1 MINLLSARDK
11 RYLDILESLFDSDS
25 LTLDDLAV
33 ITRSSKRTVQN
44 DIQGL
49 NSCVAP
55 LEITTSHKT
64 GCSLIIPNNYSI
76 DYVYQLIL
84 NQSIEYQLL
93 EAVFFLKHE
102 SMEACSEA
110 LFISTSS
117 LKRLIKRI
125 NQRIV
130 PLGFKVVTAP
140 LDLVGDEELI
150 CQLLENYLGE
160 KYQSDEYPFTK
171 AQLDVVDKLIE
182 LIAPH
187 NYRVYQTMD
196 YLKRKLLV
204 RILRLKRN
212 ISKNICIEA
221 TVDLSY
227 FFSECDH
234 KRLVLEFKN
243 AFGFILDNES
253 WNFLLKDFITTQIL
267 TSIEEMEEVRLSN
280 DIIRKKISKLEKIC
294 ELVSIELD
302 IPLIN
307 KKEML
312 LELYNET
319 EVRRKNEFFIFDRQ
333 KRFLKLFAKENP
345 DVYAQLVNLPVLK
358 EQIDKKKFL
367 DVIYTIL
374 TKWENLYHEI
384 KKKDAEIKVGVLM
397 DFDFNYSTFITS
409 VLREHFNKRIN
420 FENIVIEDIG
430 TLAAAQSK
438 FNFIVTN
445 ISHID
450 LLKIPIVCTNLYPD
464 ETDFNKIKACIL
476 SVSEVAI

>member
-25 LTLDDLAV
+25 LTLDDLAE

-44 DIQGL
+44 DIQSL
-49 NSCVAP
+49 NGCVAP

-64 GCSLIIPNNYSI
+64 GCTLIIPDNYSI
-76 DYVYQLIL
+76 DYIYQLIL

-93 EAVFFLKHE
+93 EAVFFLKHD

-117 LKRLIKRI
+117 LKRLIKKI
-125 NQRIV
+125 NQRII
-130 PLGFKVVTAP
+130 PIGFKVSTAP

-160 KYQSDEYPFTK
+160 KYQSNEYPFTK
-171 AQLDVVDKLIE
+171 SQLEVVDQLIE

-187 NYRVYQTMD
+187 NYRVYQTID
-196 YLKRKLLV
+196 YLKRKLLI

-212 ISKNICIEA
+212 ISKNIEVKE
-221 TVDLSY
+221 TVDLSH
-227 FFSECDH
+227 FFCEVAH

-243 AFGFILDNES
+243 AFGFMLDNDS

-267 TSIEEMEEVRLSN
+267 TSLDEMNEARLKDDMVSN
-280 DIIRKKISKLEKIC
+280 KIAKLENIC
-294 ELVSIELD
+294 ELVSLELD

-307 KKEML
+307 KDEML

-319 EVRRKNEFFIFDRQ
+319 EVRRKNEFFIFNRQ
-333 KRFLKLFAKENP
+333 NRFLKLFAKENP
-345 DVYAQLVNLPVLK
+345 DIYSQLVSLPVLR
-358 EQIDKKKFL
+358 EQLTEDNFF
-367 DVIYTIL
+367 DVVYTIL
-374 TKWENLYHEI
+374 TKWKNLYHEI
-384 KKKDAEIKVGVLM
+384 KKKDVEIKVGVLM

-409 VLREHFNKRIN
+409 VLREHFNKRVN
-420 FENIVIEDIG
+420 FENIVIENIH
-430 TLAAAQSK
+430 TLATTESK
-438 FNFIVTN
+438 FNFIITN

-450 LLKIPIVCTNLYPD
+450 LLQIPIVCTNLYPD
-464 ETDFNKIKACIL
+464 ETDFNKIKECIL